1 MNSWGINVIEV
12 GNQDVPELMGLDIVA
27 IQIASPGAMG
37 YHAGVFFVTAQGQTY
52 FTCYMEPSDYTGNH
66 KYMSWDNLT
75 KVLPPLNNRDQDLR
89 EPSRWSEEYLGF
101 GNRLFV
107 KNSIGIEF
115 RKKAEFLLKSE
126 PGSIL
131 YNKWLEA
138 VLSVL

>member
-12 GNQDVPELMGLDIVA
+12 GNQNVPELMGLDIVA

-37 YHAGVFFVTAQGQTY
+37 YHAGVFFVIAQGQTY

-75 KVLPPLNNRDQDLR
+75 KELPSLNYRDRDLR
-89 EPSRWSEEYLGF
+89 EPSGWCHEYLGF
-101 GNRLFV
+101 GNRLLV
-107 KNSIGIEF
+107 KNSIGNDF
-115 RKKAEFLLKSE
+115 HRKAESLLKSE